1 MWGIYFFVLIG
12 IEKLGLL
19 KFLDKHRVFSH
30 IYSIFFILVGWALF
44 AVTDLEQLRILFT
57 RLFNMTG
64 GIDWIYYVRNY
75 GITIIIAAIFSTPII
90 EIIYN
95 KIVKSKVLNTVILMI
110 IFFVS
115 VAYLVDATYNPFL
128 YFRF

>member
-44 AVTDLEQLRILFT
+44 AITDLEQLRILFT

-90 EIIYN
+90 EIIYK

-110 IFFVS
+110 IFFIS

>member
-1 MWGIYFFVLIG
+1 
-12 IEKLGLL
+12 
-19 KFLDKHRVFSH
+19 
-30 IYSIFFILVGWALF
+30 
-44 AVTDLEQLRILFT
+44 
-57 RLFNMTG
+57 MTG

-90 EIIYN
+90 EIIYK

-110 IFFVS
+110 IFFIS

>member
-1 MWGIYFFVLIG
+1 MI
-12 IEKLGLL
+12 
-19 KFLDKHRVFSH
+19 
-30 IYSIFFILVGWALF
+30 GWALF
-44 AVTDLEQLRILFT
+44 AVTDLSQLKILFE
-57 RLFNMTG
+57 RLFNMNG